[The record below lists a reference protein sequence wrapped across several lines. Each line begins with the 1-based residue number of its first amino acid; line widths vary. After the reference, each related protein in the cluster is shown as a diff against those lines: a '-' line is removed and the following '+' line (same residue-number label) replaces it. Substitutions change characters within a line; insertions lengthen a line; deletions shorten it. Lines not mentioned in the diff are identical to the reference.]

1 MDHYMLNLRIRPNF
15 LYRLTILMPTSM
27 PATCSKRFSSRRH
40 TTIHEVS
47 GERKHWTR
55 QTLRHCRR
63 ILQVSPKSSFASAA
77 ASIEPPNIFRL
88 SILRLIESI
97 HRRIFVR
104 PLNKTPTLLTP
115 LLTNRSNISSSFSF
129 PKESLTYMPFHR
141 RNRGDKD

>member
-1 MDHYMLNLRIRPNF
+1 MDHYMLNLRLRPNF

-27 PATCSKRFSSRRH
+27 PATCSNRFSSRRH
-40 TTIHEVS
+40 ATIHEVS

-55 QTLRHCRR
+55 
-63 ILQVSPKSSFASAA
+63 QVSPKSSFASAA

-115 LLTNRSNISSSFSF
+115 LWTNRSNISSSFSF